1 MPNDHSLPLASRVPE
16 TALCGEDMDLLSKI
30 HGDSI
35 SNDNVFLSVAR
46 MLYEPKMGPDDKMS
60 IKFAQVRPGSGWP
73 ESQENRGIVEH
84 FMPFTGAD
92 SIAIISLYGSE
103 ESNKPIF
110 EAVTH
115 LPEFSPG
122 WEENKKLGLFLEG
135 SKFRARVFTSAATK
149 SVLVIGERIDTM
161 RAHVLGAAASFL
173 CPWYRNKE
181 VDQPFCTEHLFPS
194 LLESQTPDA
203 FLALCKEIQE
213 ERYDIRGVRIER
225 LIGGAN
231 GFENR
236 AIRANLDR
244 ETSNINRYE
253 NKIGELLASVADY
266 REKINAS
273 KATRIGYE
281 RFLSENRPGE
291 MAGYFKSCQG
301 LELLDAGEKHIDFVY
316 AGYMDS
322 FSEDTEYTIDNARYN
337 FIASRVGDKFDLDDI
352 VALLRAVLI
361 DRTILMRTCARIRLK
376 FPHGVD
382 TDYSYRA
389 DLSKYD
395 TYMPNPHLDQ
405 FGCFGGHRDEIATL
419 AGEGMYIDALEQC
432 MEAVRSFDLSDSSVG
447 ACFISHLCSGDYDG
461 YHRNNRCFELPDGSV
476 VDTAGAIKYLKEVAA

>member
-84 FMPFTGAD
+84 FMTFTDAD

-135 SKFRARVFTSAATK
+135 SKFRARVFTSTATK

-173 CPWYRNKE
+173 CPWYRDKE
-181 VDQPFCTEHLFPS
+181 VDQPFCTERLFPS

-203 FLALCKEIQE
+203 FLSLCREIQE
-213 ERYDIRGVRIER
+213 ERYDIRGARITRMLGDYETRAVKTTIESIQGSIRDLENDSASLNER
-225 LIGGAN
+225 LGRN
-231 GFENR
+231 SD
-236 AIRANLDR
+236 AIR
-244 ETSNINRYE
+244 
-253 NKIGELLASVADY
+253 DY
-266 REKINAS
+266 RA
-273 KATRIGYE
+273 RLLGYE
-281 RFLSENRPGE
+281 QFLHDGKPGE
-291 MAGYFKSCQG
+291 IAEYFRANQN
-301 LELLDAGEKHIDFVY
+301 LELLDVGDRAIDFV
-316 AGYMDS
+316 ARGYVDNYS
-322 FSEDTEYTIDNARYN
+322 AATENVLDNIDHTYIKTEYDNYN
-337 FIASRVGDKFDLDDI
+337 RSSMSFDDLVG
-352 VALLRAVLI
+352 LLEAVCLHNVI
-361 DRTILMRTCARIRLK
+361 KMRWCARIYLN
-376 FPHGVD
+376 FPSGVNSD
-382 TDYSYRA
+382 K
-389 DLSKYD
+389 SKHYPFGD
-395 TYMPNPHLDQ
+395 KYNTYMPNIHLDQ
-405 FGCFGGHRDEIATL
+405 YGCFGDNRNEIASL
-419 AGEGMYIDALEQC
+419 ARDGEYIGAIEQC
-432 MEAVRSFDLSDSSVG
+432 LSATRSLDLSDSAVG
-447 ACFISHLCSGDYDG
+447 SWFIRHLIGYDNG
-461 YHRNNRCFELPDGSV
+461 YYRNTRCFELPDGRV
-476 VDTAGAIKYLKEVAA
+476 VGPEEAVAYLKEAA